1 MATIKE
7 VSRLAGVSNA
17 TVSRVLNGTV
27 PVSPDV
33 TQRVL
38 DAVRL
43 LDYRPNAIARAL
55 VTNRSGGLGM
65 AVNDVASPYFGLVI
79 RGVEAA
85 AEDAG
90 MHLLISSGHAEAAK
104 ERAALEFLANRR
116 SDALVAHIE
125 GLTDEELLPYLQQD
139 PPLVVVGRKIPG
151 YEERSVYLDNE
162 AGGYLATRHLLEHGH
177 RAIAHITGPD
187 RFPDSRARQRGFG
200 RAMQEAG
207 LMPDPSLVLEADF
220 EEEGGYLAMRELLAR
235 TPRLTAVFVSND
247 QMAAGAFMALR
258 EAGLSIPEDVSV
270 VGYDDVSLGRYLYP
284 TLTTIR
290 QPLEEMG
297 RAAGRAVLALLNGE
311 EGVSNKFDPELIVR
325 QSVASPRDA

>member
-1 MATIKE
+1 MATIRE

-27 PVSPDV
+27 PVSPEV
-33 TQRVL
+33 TKRVL
-38 DAVRL
+38 DAVRQL
-43 LDYRPNAIARAL
+43 GYRPNAFARAL

-90 MHLLISSGHAEAAK
+90 MHLLISSGHADAAK
-104 ERAALEFLANRR
+104 ERAALEFLADRR
-116 SDALVAHIE
+116 SDALIAHIE
-125 GLTDEELLPYLQQD
+125 GLADEELLPYLQQET
-139 PPLVVVGRKIPG
+139 PLVVVGRRIPG

-162 AGGYLATRHLLEHGH
+162 AGGYMATSHLLEQGH
-177 RAIAHITGPD
+177 RHIAHVTGPY
-187 RFPDSRARQRGFG
+187 RFPDSRARRLGFE

-207 LMPDPSLVLEADF
+207 LRPDPELILEADF
-220 EEEGGYLAMRELLAR
+220 EEEGGYLAMQQLLGRA
-235 TPRLTAVFVSND
+235 PQLTAVFMGND
-247 QMAAGAFMALR
+247 QMAAGAFIALR
-258 EAGLSIPEDVSV
+258 EAGLSIPDDVSV

-290 QPLEEMG
+290 QPLEAMG
-297 RAAGRAVLALLNGE
+297 RAAVRAVLALLNGE
-311 EGVSNKFDPELIVR
+311 EGVTNRFEPELIVR
-325 QSVASPRDA
+325 QSVAQPRHA